1 MKSTFVSTEDKI
13 RQKGIKEGMEQSRIQ
28 AIQNMFLKG
37 FEVSVIC
44 DILEVSP
51 ELVEKIRRG
60 QQE

>member
-1 MKSTFVSTEDKI
+1 MKSTFVSTADKI

-60 QQE
+60 

>member
-1 MKSTFVSTEDKI
+1 MKSTFVSTADKI

-44 DILEVSP
+44 DMLEVSP

-60 QQE
+60 